1 MLQPGTKTLLFERRW
16 PKVPAAV
23 ALVPA
28 ATAAVPLARTF
39 DPFSNSEVNHEFSFG
54 EIVDRDVFAI
64 VFVVVV
70 VAIRCDE
77 GVVRRRLDFGR
88 SVGLFRSAG
97 VGFLLCC
104 HVVASERTVG
114 GRQNC

>member
-1 MLQPGTKTLLFERRW
+1 MVLQPGTKTLPFECRW

-23 ALVPA
+23 VLVPA
-28 ATAAVPLARTF
+28 ATAAGTF
-39 DPFSNSEVNHEFSFG
+39 GPFSSSEVNLEFSFG
-54 EIVDRDVFAI
+54 EIVDRDIFTI

-70 VAIRCDE
+70 IAIRCDE

-97 VGFLLCC
+97 VGFLFCC
-104 HVVASERTVG
+104 HVVASKQTAG
-114 GRQNC
+114 GRQN